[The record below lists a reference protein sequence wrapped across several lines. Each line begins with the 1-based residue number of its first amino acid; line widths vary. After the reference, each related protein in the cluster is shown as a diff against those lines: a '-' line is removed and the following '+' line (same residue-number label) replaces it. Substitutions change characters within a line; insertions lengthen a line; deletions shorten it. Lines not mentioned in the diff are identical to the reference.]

1 MMTMKKM
8 MTGERPTH
16 RASAGTAGAAVAPA
30 ARPTTR
36 PTTRIDLLMVEQ
48 GMAASRERAQQLVM
62 SGAVRV
68 DGRPIEKP
76 GQRIACGAA
85 IVVTESA
92 RYVGRGGL
100 KLEGALAAF
109 GLPVGGRVALDVG
122 ASTGGFTDCLL
133 QHGACRVYAVDVGY
147 GQLAWSL
154 RQDPRVIAIE
164 RTNIR
169 TMPSSAL
176 PEPVDLVTV
185 DVSFISLRLVLPVLR
200 SSLAPSADL
209 VVLVK
214 PQFEVGRNMV
224 GRGGVVR
231 DPRLQEAAVQQIRAA
246 AETMGYQVNGQ
257 TPSVLPG
264 PKGNQ
269 EHFLWLGYPLA
280 TSKSGARSSQGENPA
295 LPLRTPIGLTQGGH
309 RQ

>member
-1 MMTMKKM
+1 MTMTT
-8 MTGERPTH
+8 TGERPKN
-16 RASAGTAGAAVAPA
+16 RASAGTAAAAVAPT
-30 ARPTTR
+30 ARPTA
-36 PTTRIDLLMVEQ
+36 RIDLLMVEQ
-48 GMAASRERAQQLVM
+48 GMTTSRERAQQLVM

-68 DGRPIEKP
+68 DGRPVDKP
-76 GQRIACGAA
+76 GQRIARGAV
-85 IVVTESA
+85 ISVIEPA

-100 KLEGALAAF
+100 KLEGALTAF
-109 GLPVGGRVALDVG
+109 ELPVSGRVALDVG
-122 ASTGGFTDCLL
+122 ASTGGFTDCVL

-154 RQDPRVIAIE
+154 RQDPRVIVIE

-185 DVSFISLRLVLPVLR
+185 DVSFISLRLVLPALR
-200 SSLAPSADL
+200 SFLAPSADL

-231 DPRLQEAAVQQIRAA
+231 DPRLQEAAVQHIRVA

-280 TSKSGARSSQGENPA
+280 TSKSGARSSQGENPTP
-295 LPLRTPIGLTQGGH
+295 PLTTPIGLTKGGH